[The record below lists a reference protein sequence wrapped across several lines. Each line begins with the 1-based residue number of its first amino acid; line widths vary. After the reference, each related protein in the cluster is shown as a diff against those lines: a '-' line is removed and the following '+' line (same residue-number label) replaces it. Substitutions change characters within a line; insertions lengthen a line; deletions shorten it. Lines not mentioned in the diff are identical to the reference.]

1 MNQTDAEIS
10 DSIATVLDR
19 MRDMPDKPAIFFNGR
34 EYSYSEY
41 MALIDNWSA
50 RLKDAS
56 LGQGSVVAIRGEFA
70 PSAMALIWA
79 LAACGAIVAPLTIAT
94 AHQETEFLSIAGA
107 EALVVFE
114 GGEFVGMS
122 RLVPQEQNALVES
135 FRAKKR
141 PGLIVFTSGSTGKPK
156 GILHDLERVT
166 RKFVKMRPSW
176 RTVMFLMFD
185 HFGGMN
191 TFLSSAA
198 YGGVAVCL
206 PSRAPDIICRA
217 IEEAR
222 ATLLPTTPTFLNLLL
237 TSGAH
242 RQCDLSSV
250 KLITYGT
257 EVMSP
262 GTLERVCKAFP
273 NAEVKQ
279 TYGLSELGV
288 LRSKSEGNDSTWV
301 RIGGDG
307 FEVDVRD
314 NILWIRSEANMI
326 GYLNAPSPFDE
337 NGWFCT
343 GDAVE
348 LRGDYMRILGRKS
361 ELINVGG
368 QKVYPAE
375 IEEVLLKAPN
385 VLEASVFSAP
395 HPVLGKVAHAK
406 ITLAEPEDALS
417 MSERLRKHC
426 LQSLERFKVP
436 MKFIQT
442 TRDEQMNSRFKKVR
456 LS

>member
-1 MNQTDAEIS
+1 MQTSADLS
-10 DSIATVLDR
+10 DSIAVVLEH
-19 MRDMPDKPAIFFNGR
+19 MRSMPEKPAVFFKGR
-34 EYSYSEY
+34 EFTYRDYV
-41 MALIDNWSA
+41 ALIEGWST
-50 RLKDAS
+50 RLKDAGI
-56 LGQGSVVAIRGEFA
+56 GQGSVVAVRGEFA
-70 PSAMALIWA
+70 PNAMALIWA
-79 LAACGAIVAPLTIAT
+79 LAACGASVAPLTTAT
-94 AHQETEFLSIAGA
+94 AHQEAEFLAIAGA
-107 EALVVFE
+107 EVLIVFE
-114 GGEFVGMS
+114 DGELVGIS
-122 RLVPQEQNALVES
+122 RLAPEEQNPLVAS
-135 FRAKKR
+135 FIASKR

-166 RKFVKMRPSW
+166 RKFMKMRPSW

-206 PSRAPDIICRA
+206 SSRAPDAVCRA
-217 IEEAR
+217 IEDGK

-242 RQCDLSSV
+242 RQRDLSSV
-250 KLITYGT
+250 NLITYGT

-307 FEVDVRD
+307 FEVDIRE

-348 LRGDYMRILGRKS
+348 VRGEYMRILGRKS

-385 VLEASVFSAP
+385 VLEASVFAVP
-395 HPVLGKVAHAK
+395 HLVLGKVAHAK
-406 ITLAEPEDALS
+406 ITLDEPEDAS
-417 MSERLRKHC
+417 TMSERLRKHC

-436 MKFIQT
+436 MKFIQAG
-442 TRDEQMNSRFKKVR
+442 RGEQMNARFKKVR

>member
-1 MNQTDAEIS
+1 MQTSAEAS
-10 DSIATVLDR
+10 DSIAIVLER
-19 MRDMPDKPAIFFNGR
+19 MRGMPEKPALFFKGR
-34 EYSYSEY
+34 EYSYGDY
-41 MALIDNWSA
+41 VALIKDWSA
-50 RLKDAS
+50 QLKDAG
-56 LGQGSVVAIRGEFA
+56 LGQGSVVAVRGEFA
-70 PSAMALIWA
+70 PGEMALIWA
-79 LAACGAIVAPLTIAT
+79 LAGCGAIVVPLTTAT
-94 AHQETEFLSIAGA
+94 AHQEAEFLAITGA
-107 EALVVFE
+107 EAVIVFE
-114 GGEFVGMS
+114 DGELAGIS
-122 RLVPQEQNALVES
+122 RIVPREQNPLVDS
-135 FRAKKR
+135 FRAQKR

-166 RKFVKMRPSW
+166 RKFVRMRPSW

-206 PSRAPDIICRA
+206 PSRGPDAVCRA
-217 IEEAR
+217 IEEGK

-242 RQCDLSSV
+242 RQRDLSSV

-262 GTLERVCKAFP
+262 GTLERVCRAFP

-307 FEVDVRD
+307 FEVDIRD
-314 NILWIRSEANMI
+314 SILWIRSEANMI

-348 LRGDYMRILGRKS
+348 VRGEYMRILGRKS

-385 VLEASVFSAP
+385 VLEASVYSAP

-406 ITLAEPEDALS
+406 ITLSEPEDAAP

-442 TRDEQMNSRFKKVR
+442 TRDEQMNARFKKVR